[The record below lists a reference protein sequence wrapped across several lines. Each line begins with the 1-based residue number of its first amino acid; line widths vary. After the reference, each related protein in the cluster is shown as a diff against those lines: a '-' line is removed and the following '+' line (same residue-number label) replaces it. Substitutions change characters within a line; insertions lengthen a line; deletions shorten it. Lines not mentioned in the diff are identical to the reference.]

1 MPIQPVLFSDQ
12 ELKVIQEVKH
22 VMGFETDE
30 ETIEYLLSARLKERL
45 LKLVGQELKSK
56 SKRHFF

>member
-1 MPIQPVLFSDQ
+1 MPTQPVLFSDQ

-22 VMGFETDE
+22 LIGFETDE

-56 SKRHFF
+56 SKRHYF

>member
-1 MPIQPVLFSDQ
+1 MPTQPVLFSDQ

-45 LKLVGQELKSK
+45 LNLVGQELKSK
-56 SKRHFF
+56 SKRHYF

>member
-12 ELKVIQEVKH
+12 ELEVIKDVKH
-22 VMGFETDE
+22 LMGFETDE

-56 SKRHFF
+56 SKRHYF

>member
-1 MPIQPVLFSDQ
+1 MPTQPVLFSDQ
-12 ELKVIQEVKH
+12 ELEVIKDVKH
-22 VMGFETDE
+22 LMGFETDE

>member
-1 MPIQPVLFSDQ
+1 MPTQPVLFSDQ
-12 ELKVIQEVKH
+12 EIEVIKDVKH
-22 VMGFETDE
+22 LMGFETDE

>member
-1 MPIQPVLFSDQ
+1 MPTKPVLFSDQ
-12 ELKVIQEVKH
+12 ELKIIQEVKRAL
-22 VMGFETDE
+22 GFETDE

-56 SKRHFF
+56 SKRHYF

>member
-1 MPIQPVLFSDQ
+1 MPTQPVLFSDQ
-12 ELKVIQEVKH
+12 EIKVIQEVKH

-56 SKRHFF
+56 SKRHYF

>member
-1 MPIQPVLFSDQ
+1 MPTQPVLFSDQ
-12 ELKVIQEVKH
+12 ELEVIQDVKH
-22 VMGFETDE
+22 LIGFETDE

>member
-1 MPIQPVLFSDQ
+1 MPTQPVLFSDQ

-56 SKRHFF
+56 SKRHYF

>member
-1 MPIQPVLFSDQ
+1 MPEQPVLFSDQ

-56 SKRHFF
+56 SKRHYF

>member
-1 MPIQPVLFSDQ
+1 MPTQPVLFSDQ
-12 ELKVIQEVKH
+12 EIKVIQEVKH
-22 VMGFETDE
+22 LMGFETDE

-56 SKRHFF
+56 SKRHYF

>member
-1 MPIQPVLFSDQ
+1 MPIQPMLFSDQ
-12 ELKVIQEVKH
+12 ELEVIKDVKH
-22 VMGFETDE
+22 LMGFETEE

-56 SKRHFF
+56 SKRHYF

>member
-1 MPIQPVLFSDQ
+1 MPTQPVLFSDQ

-22 VMGFETDE
+22 LMGFETDE

-56 SKRHFF
+56 SKRHYF

>member
-12 ELKVIQEVKH
+12 ELEVIQDVKH
-22 VMGFETDE
+22 LMGFETDE

>member
-1 MPIQPVLFSDQ
+1 MPTQPVLFSDQ
-12 ELKVIQEVKH
+12 ELEVIQDVKH
-22 VMGFETDE
+22 LMGFETDE

>member
-12 ELKVIQEVKH
+12 ELEVIKDVKH
-22 VMGFETDE
+22 LMGFETDE

>member
-1 MPIQPVLFSDQ
+1 MPTQPVLFSDQ
-12 ELKVIQEVKH
+12 ELEVIKDVKH
-22 VMGFETDE
+22 LMGFETEE

-56 SKRHFF
+56 SKRHYF

>member
-1 MPIQPVLFSDQ
+1 MPTQPVLFSDQ
-12 ELKVIQEVKH
+12 ELEVIQDVKH
-22 VMGFETDE
+22 LMGFETDE

-56 SKRHFF
+56 SKRHYF

>member
-1 MPIQPVLFSDQ
+1 MPTQPVLFSDQ

-22 VMGFETDE
+22 LIGFETDE

-56 SKRHFF
+56 SKQHYF

>member
-1 MPIQPVLFSDQ
+1 MPTQPVLFSDQ
-12 ELKVIQEVKH
+12 EIEVIQEVKH

-56 SKRHFF
+56 SKRHYF

>member
-1 MPIQPVLFSDQ
+1 MPIQPMLFSDQ
-12 ELKVIQEVKH
+12 ELEVIKDVKH
-22 VMGFETDE
+22 LMGFETDE

>member
-1 MPIQPVLFSDQ
+1 MPTQPVLFSDQ